1 MVLCHRL
8 MAQPG
13 YPWALEL
20 EVRYRLCGAGLVV
33 TQSATNRG
41 ESAAPYASGAHP
53 YLTAGAGPADGRTW
67 VHLHGEHAVS
77 LWADARHGCLQLFTA
92 DDVGEASRRSLAVE
106 PMTAPADAFRSG
118 DGLTVRAPGE
128 RFEASW
134 GVTACG

>member
-1 MVLCHRL
+1 M
-8 MAQPG
+8 
-13 YPWALEL
+13 
-20 EVRYRLCGAGLVV
+20 
-33 TQSATNRG
+33 
-41 ESAAPYASGAHP
+41 
-53 YLTAGAGPADGRTW
+53 
-67 VHLHGEHAVS
+67 HLHGEHAVS

-134 GVTACG
+134 GVTAGG